1 MTVKELAA
9 ACGFDVACGEGDREV
24 TGGIYCCDLLSIVMG
39 RAPADC
45 AWVTVMGNLN
55 SIAVSVLADTACIVL
70 AEGMALDD
78 DARARGEQQGGHR
91 AENLPAGVPGIH
103 GGGKSHWDITIAV
116 FYHKL
121 YGEYHGVY
129 IPF

>member
-55 SIAVSVLADTACIVL
+55 SIVL

-78 DARARGEQQGGHR
+78 DARARGEQQGVTVLKTS
-91 AENLPAGVPGIH
+91 LPVYQASMAVAKAIGI
-103 GGGKSHWDITIAV
+103 
-116 FYHKL
+116 L
-121 YGEYHGVY
+121 Q
-129 IPF
+129 

>member
-55 SIAVSVLADTACIVL
+55 SIAFFVR

-78 DARARGEQQGGHR
+78 DARARGEQQGVTVLKTS
-91 AENLPAGVPGIH
+91 LPVYQASMAVAKAIGI
-103 GGGKSHWDITIAV
+103 
-116 FYHKL
+116 L
-121 YGEYHGVY
+121 Q
-129 IPF
+129 

>member
-9 ACGFDVACGEGDREV
+9 ACGFDTACGEGDREIA
-24 TGGIYCCDLLSIVMG
+24 GGVYCCDLLSIVMG

-55 SIAVSVLADTACIVL
+55 SIAVAVLADTACIVL

-78 DARARGEQQGGHR
+78 DARAKSQQQDVTVLTTP
-91 AENLPAGVPGIH
+91 LPVYEASVA
-103 GGGKSHWDITIAV
+103 IA
-116 FYHKL
+116 KAIGAL
-121 YGEYHGVY
+121 
-129 IPF
+129 

>member
-1 MTVKELAA
+1 VTTAELAA
-9 ACGFDVACGEGDREV
+9 ACGFEIACGEGDREV

-55 SIAVSVLADTACIVL
+55 SIAVAVLADTACIVL

-78 DARARGEQQGGHR
+78 DAKARGIQQGVTVLKT
-91 AENLPAGVPGIH
+91 ALPVYEA
-103 GGGKSHWDITIAV
+103 SAAV
-116 FYHKL
+116 AKAL
-121 YGEYHGVY
+121 GL
-129 IPF
+129 